1 MHWNTDDARAA
12 RNWPWLGAIALLHL
26 AVLLAW
32 RPTMQLRAPQAV
44 IWAQPLGMGLMR
56 PPPDLAPAPV
66 APPKPR
72 PPESSARAS
81 RPETAG
87 RASTAAVPADTAP
100 PASAPAPAITVPAL
114 PGEAAPSV
122 ALPADPFAQPA
133 APAETLAERAR
144 RAAAGIDKQLR
155 KESLNAADRAP
166 PHEPELARKIGEA
179 YKERSFGIV
188 WEKRFPN
195 GEVLAKIRTPIYT
208 YCIRLKRRY
217 DGTEQTFMVT
227 CPN

>member
-1 MHWNTDDARAA
+1 MYWNTDDARAA

-26 AVLLAW
+26 AALLAW
-32 RPTMQLRAPQAV
+32 RPAMQLHAPQAM
-44 IWAQPLGMGLMR
+44 IWARPLSMGLMR
-56 PPPDLAPAPV
+56 PPPDLAPTPAD
-66 APPKPR
+66 PPKTR
-72 PPESSARAS
+72 PAESSARAS
-81 RPETAG
+81 RPEMAA
-87 RASTAAVPADTAP
+87 RPSTAAAPAETAP
-100 PASAPAPAITVPAL
+100 QAITLPAPPEESAPSA
-114 PGEAAPSV
+114 

-179 YKERSFGIV
+179 YKERGFGIV

-195 GEVLAKIRTPIYT
+195 GEVLAKMRTPIYT

-217 DGTEQTFMVT
+217 DGAEQTFMVT

>member
-1 MHWNTDDARAA
+1 MHWNTDEARTA

-26 AVLLAW
+26 AALLAW
-32 RPTMQLRAPQAV
+32 RPTMQLHAPPAM
-44 IWAQPLGMGLMR
+44 IWAQPLSMGLMR
-56 PPPDLAPAPV
+56 PPPDLAPTPPD
-66 APPKPR
+66 PPKTR
-72 PPESSARAS
+72 PAESRARPL
-81 RPETAG
+81 RPQTAI
-87 RASTAAVPADTAP
+87 RPSAAVPAETAP
-100 PASAPAPAITVPAL
+100 QAITLPAPPEERTPPA
-114 PGEAAPSV
+114 

-155 KESLNAADRAP
+155 KESLNEADRAP
-166 PHEPELARKIGEA
+166 PQEPELARKIGEA

-188 WEKRFPN
+188 WERRFPN